1 MGILGEIPSVT
12 YHLGGPP
19 KWEAKQVLHHSPLR
33 SWTEAFSLETIQEK
47 DSQMKTWKLFERK
60 WVFKGS
66 LYDTSKQGSIFR
78 RKSLQITMHLPDLW
92 FCLDDPPYFS
102 QPLAWLLF
110 PLDFPFLFASAG
122 VIFSVFVPTH
132 QAPLCA
138 GVKELMCLGAD
149 VSQQPRTSKLGTVKP
164 PVEVRLQPNT
174 LPKPKTWQDVFS
186 KQLIWTNPSVLQMP
200 C

>member
-92 FCLDDPPYFS
+92 FCLMIPRTSPTF
-102 QPLAWLLF
+102 AWLLF
-110 PLDFPFLFASAG
+110 LWTFRSFSLLRVSFFQCSFQLTKLLFAQVWRSWCAL
-122 VIFSVFVPTH
+122 
-132 QAPLCA
+132 APMFHSSP
-138 GVKELMCLGAD
+138 G
-149 VSQQPRTSKLGTVKP
+149 P
-164 PVEVRLQPNT
+164 PN
-174 LPKPKTWQDVFS
+174 
-186 KQLIWTNPSVLQMP
+186 
-200 C
+200 